1 MLDTG
6 NKLEKLELIDINGQS
21 FDIANYKG
29 KKLAI
34 YFWASWWN
42 CRTQLPGWQSLAQK
56 AEEKSIELINISL
69 DFQGP
74 EKVIPYLQ
82 EYGIKI
88 KTFIDVDNSSGLLFG
103 FKVVPNLL
111 IFDEDLT
118 LKFKCIANI
127 NILKNE
133 HKLLV
138 ENWIDTGDLESL
150 NNINSKPGSIPAKES
165 VNVLREGNKILET
178 GQGDVKQL
186 LKNMVSDDPENF
198 IFRKQYWAINNPEK
212 FYSGKI
218 DTDWQRKKL
227 ENNED

>member
-1 MLDTG
+1 M
-6 NKLEKLELIDINGQS
+6 
-21 FDIANYKG
+21 
-29 KKLAI
+29 
-34 YFWASWWN
+34 
-42 CRTQLPGWQSLAQK
+42 PGWQLLAQK
-56 AEEKSIELINISL
+56 AEEKNIELINISL

-74 EKVIPYLQ
+74 EKVIPYLK

-111 IFDEDLT
+111 IFDENLI

-138 ENWIDTGDLESL
+138 EDWIETGNVETL

-186 LKNMVSDDPENF
+186 LKN
-198 IFRKQYWAINNPEK
+198 Y
-212 FYSGKI
+212 
-218 DTDWQRKKL
+218 
-227 ENNED
+227 

>member
-1 MLDTG
+1 MHHQIFSFLFIYSLNSLEGLNKTTFLSLIIFSSFVLGFLPTRLFLD
-6 NKLEKLELIDINGQS
+6 LIEN
-21 FDIANYKG
+21 
-29 KKLAI
+29 
-34 YFWASWWN
+34 
-42 CRTQLPGWQSLAQK
+42 
-56 AEEKSIELINISL
+56 
-69 DFQGP
+69 
-74 EKVIPYLQ
+74 
-82 EYGIKI
+82 
-88 KTFIDVDNSSGLLFG
+88 
-103 FKVVPNLL
+103 VPNLL
-111 IFDEDLT
+111 IFDENLI

-138 ENWIDTGDLESL
+138 EDWIETGNVETL

>member
-1 MLDTG
+1 MLD
-6 NKLEKLELIDINGQS
+6 NEDKLEKLELIDINGKS
-21 FDIANYKG
+21 YDIANYKG

-56 AEEKSIELINISL
+56 AEEKNIELINISL

-74 EKVIPYLQ
+74 EKVIPYLN
-82 EYGIKI
+82 EYGVKI
-88 KTFIDVDNSSGLLFG
+88 KTYIDVDNSSGLLFG

-111 IFDEDLT
+111 IFDEDLI

-133 HKLLV
+133 HKSSF
-138 ENWIDTGDLESL
+138 ENWIDTGNLESL
-150 NNINSKPGSIPAKES
+150 NNINSKPVSIPAKKS
-165 VNVLREGNKILET
+165 VNVLREGNRILET
-178 GQGDVKQL
+178 SQDSAKQL
-186 LKNMVSDDPENF
+186 LKDMVSDDPDNF
-198 IFRKQYWAINNPEK
+198 IFRKQYWAINHPEK

>member
-1 MLDTG
+1 M
-6 NKLEKLELIDINGQS
+6 
-21 FDIANYKG
+21 
-29 KKLAI
+29 
-34 YFWASWWN
+34 
-42 CRTQLPGWQSLAQK
+42 PGWQSLAQK
-56 AEEKSIELINISL
+56 AAEKNIELINVSL

-74 EKVIPYLQ
+74 EKVIPYLD
-82 EYGIKI
+82 EYGVKI

-133 HKLLV
+133 HKLSV

-150 NNINSKPGSIPAKES
+150 NNINSKPINMPAIES

-178 GQGDVKQL
+178 GQGDVRQL

>member
-1 MLDTG
+1 MIETG
-6 NKLEKLELIDINGQS
+6 N
-21 FDIANYKG
+21 
-29 KKLAI
+29 
-34 YFWASWWN
+34 
-42 CRTQLPGWQSLAQK
+42 
-56 AEEKSIELINISL
+56 
-69 DFQGP
+69 
-74 EKVIPYLQ
+74 
-82 EYGIKI
+82 
-88 KTFIDVDNSSGLLFG
+88 
-103 FKVVPNLL
+103 
-111 IFDEDLT
+111 
-118 LKFKCIANI
+118 
-127 NILKNE
+127 
-133 HKLLV
+133 V
-138 ENWIDTGDLESL
+138 ETL

>member
-1 MLDTG
+1 M
-6 NKLEKLELIDINGQS
+6 
-21 FDIANYKG
+21 
-29 KKLAI
+29 
-34 YFWASWWN
+34 
-42 CRTQLPGWQSLAQK
+42 PGWQSLAQK
-56 AEEKSIELINISL
+56 AAEKNIELINVSL

-74 EKVIPYLQ
+74 EKVIPYLD
-82 EYGIKI
+82 EYGVKI

-111 IFDEDLT
+111 IFDEDLI

-150 NNINSKPGSIPAKES
+150 NNINSKPINIPAIES

-178 GQGDVKQL
+178 GQGDVRQL

>member
-6 NKLEKLELIDINGQS
+6 YKLEKLELIDINGQS

-56 AEEKSIELINISL
+56 AAEKNIELINVSL

-74 EKVIPYLQ
+74 EKVIPYLD
-82 EYGIKI
+82 EYGVKI

-133 HKLLV
+133 HKLSV

-150 NNINSKPGSIPAKES
+150 NNINSKPINIPAIES

-178 GQGDVKQL
+178 GQGDR
-186 LKNMVSDDPENF
+186 P
-198 IFRKQYWAINNPEK
+198 Y
-212 FYSGKI
+212 G
-218 DTDWQRKKL
+218 
-227 ENNED
+227 

>member
-6 NKLEKLELIDINGQS
+6 DTLEKLDLIDINGQS

-42 CRTQLPGWQSLAQK
+42 CRTQLPGWQSLAPK
-56 AEEKSIELINISL
+56 AAEKNIQLINVSL

-74 EKVIPYLQ
+74 EKVIPYLD
-82 EYGIKI
+82 EYGVKI

-111 IFDEDLT
+111 IFDEDLI

-127 NILKNE
+127 NILKHE

-138 ENWIDTGDLESL
+138 ENWLDTGDLESL
-150 NNINSKPGSIPAKES
+150 NNINSKPISVPAKES
-165 VNVLREGNKILET
+165 VNVLREGNQILQA
-178 GQGDVKQL
+178 GQGGAKQL
-186 LKNMVSDDPENF
+186 LKNMVTDDPENF
-198 IFRKQYWAINNPEK
+198 IFRKQIW
-212 FYSGKI
+212 FL
-218 DTDWQRKKL
+218 KKL
-227 ENNED
+227 

>member
-6 NKLEKLELIDINGQS
+6 DTLEKLDLIDINGQS

-56 AEEKSIELINISL
+56 AAEKNIQLINVSL

-74 EKVIPYLQ
+74 EKVIPYLD
-82 EYGIKI
+82 EYGVKI

-111 IFDEDLT
+111 IFNEDLI

-127 NILKNE
+127 NILKHE

-138 ENWIDTGDLESL
+138 ENWLDTGDLESL
-150 NNINSKPGSIPAKES
+150 NNINSKPISVPAKES
-165 VNVLREGNKILET
+165 VNVLREGNQILQA
-178 GQGDVKQL
+178 GQGGAKQL
-186 LKNMVSDDPENF
+186 LKNMVTDDPENF
-198 IFRKQYWAINNPEK
+198 IFRKQYWAISNPEK

-218 DTDWQRKKL
+218 DTAWQRKKL
-227 ENNED
+227 DNNED

>member
-1 MLDTG
+1 M
-6 NKLEKLELIDINGQS
+6 
-21 FDIANYKG
+21 
-29 KKLAI
+29 
-34 YFWASWWN
+34 
-42 CRTQLPGWQSLAQK
+42 PGWQSLAQK
-56 AEEKSIELINISL
+56 AEGKNIQLINVSL

-74 EKVIPYLQ
+74 EKVIPYLD
-82 EYGIKI
+82 EYGVKI
-88 KTFIDVDNSSGLLFG
+88 KTYIDIDNSSGLLFG

-111 IFDEDLT
+111 IFDEDLI

-127 NILKNE
+127 NILKHE

-138 ENWIDTGDLESL
+138 ENWLDTGNLESL
-150 NNINSKPGSIPAKES
+150 NNINSKPASIPAKES
-165 VNVLREGNKILET
+165 VNILREGNQILET
-178 GQGDVKQL
+178 GQGDAKQL

-218 DTDWQRKKL
+218 DTAWQRKKL

>member
-6 NKLEKLELIDINGQS
+6 DTLEKLDLIDINGQS

-42 CRTQLPGWQSLAQK
+42 CRTQLPGWQSLAEK
-56 AEEKSIELINISL
+56 AAEKNIQLINVSL

-74 EKVIPYLQ
+74 EKVIPYLD
-82 EYGIKI
+82 EYGVKI

-111 IFDEDLT
+111 IFDEDLI

-127 NILKNE
+127 NILKHE

-138 ENWIDTGDLESL
+138 ENWLDTGDLESL
-150 NNINSKPGSIPAKES
+150 NNINSKPISVPAKES
-165 VNVLREGNKILET
+165 VNVLREGNQILQA
-178 GQGDVKQL
+178 GQGGAKQL
-186 LKNMVSDDPENF
+186 LKNMVTDDPENF
-198 IFRKQYWAINNPEK
+198 IFRKQYWAISNPEK

-218 DTDWQRKKL
+218 DTAWQRKKL
-227 ENNED
+227 DNNED